1 MVPYLIDLKTRGVEG
16 TGIFNNSEYKFMQ
29 TEAAKLFSRPQM
41 SCFMYTE
48 PGVCENRKMIERQL
62 RIAEE
67 RRIKAELVERSAV
80 LRPQELLTGVCEKRR
95 ELRRSA
101 NGMR

>member
-29 TEAAKLFSRPQM
+29 TEAAKQFSRPHM

-62 RIAEE
+62 RIAAL
-67 RRIKAELVERSAV
+67 RLNWLQRSAV